1 MARAML
7 SDYSLTLGRRV
18 YGALFLGTPHTSSN
32 AAAVS
37 MAVQNIVDRFH
48 RPPSPM
54 PSKEEIRLYVESV
67 LLANKLFDSDNE
79 RWIREKRGVYLA
91 TIQEDQ
97 EADVRGIRRAK
108 VRSQI
113 AVHFPP
119 CL

>member
-7 SDYSLTLGRRV
+7 SDYSWTLGRRV

-54 PSKEEIRLYVESV
+54 PSKEEIRRYVESV
-67 LLANKLFDSDNE
+67 LLANRLFDSENE

-91 TIQEDQ
+91 TIQEDHG
-97 EADVRGIRRAK
+97 ADAKGSRRAK
-108 VRSQI
+108 VSSTI
-113 AVHFPP
+113 TINFFAF
-119 CL
+119 